1 MFVNNEWSNL
11 KIVIL
16 GINNAYK
23 DVLNVIK
30 KKLEENSI
38 KVVRP
43 IPYKRLHITHSLWR
57 RDSSIVID
65 NQAILLQLQNIDN
78 EYRKLEYKT
87 IPMTNSIIQNNDKIK
102 LEGGDIL
109 QMKNKIF
116 VGIHKR
122 TNVLRYRWLK
132 TIFPN
137 KSFIQIKHTALH
149 LDCCFCILP
158 NHTILYSRKYIET
171 LPQYCYKHFNCINI
185 DSYIK
190 GDPNLATNFLFLDEK
205 TIIIDNQFITIRT
218 LLRQFGFKLIV
229 IDLKGIYKQGGSIRC
244 LTQPLYRV

>member
-16 GINNAYK
+16 GINNEYK

-30 KKLEENSI
+30 KKLEENNI

-43 IPYKRLHITHSLWR
+43 IPYKRLHITHSLWT

-122 TNVLRYRWLK
+122 TNVLGYRWLK
-132 TIFPN
+132 PYF
-137 KSFIQIKHTALH
+137 QIKV
-149 LDCCFCILP
+149 
-158 NHTILYSRKYIET
+158 
-171 LPQYCYKHFNCINI
+171 
-185 DSYIK
+185 
-190 GDPNLATNFLFLDEK
+190 LFK
-205 TIIIDNQFITIRT
+205 
-218 LLRQFGFKLIV
+218 
-229 IDLKGIYKQGGSIRC
+229 
-244 LTQPLYRV
+244 